1 MTKKEI
7 WTKVSEI
14 AANHNLSEVVI
25 KELAEILEP
34 KKGGGGSSRII
45 KEIDGIIYK
54 NCRFTGRLWPE
65 SELIYQNDEK
75 REAGQDKGYSKVG
88 ISLWNK
94 GQKYIKNLKERLT
107 DEVMK
112 DEPDAG
118 VVKKLK
124 EEITAIQKDNLG
136 NNSEWLGQFAT
147 EEQKKEIESL
157 SLPIE

>member
-34 KKGGGGSSRII
+34 KKGGGSSSRII
-45 KEIDGIIYK
+45 KEIDGITYK

-75 REAGQDKGYSKVG
+75 RESGQDKGYSKVG

-112 DEPDAG
+112 DEPDAEM
-118 VVKKLK
+118 VKKLK
-124 EEITAIQKDNLG
+124 EELTAIQKDNLG